1 MGPTEKLDLRTTQ
14 SDIAVLEEKGF
25 ILDKIIGEG
34 SYAKVSGPIYRIRK
48 ITFLLYYQD
57 VPARVYSSNCLRAFR
72 FSLNSATCSQMRVDT
87 FYLEFPL
94 LLSAST
100 FAYSAF

>member
-57 VPARVYSSNCLRAFR
+57 VPARVYSSNCLRRSGLVLTRPPARRCELIHFI
-72 FSLNSATCSQMRVDT
+72 
-87 FYLEFPL
+87 
-94 LLSAST
+94 
-100 FAYSAF
+100 